1 MKFLMSTHAK
11 YTSLYSASSKQLKM
25 KKKMNKQF
33 SLVTKGIQKKAKP
46 LKRSRQT
53 EFYPETRTLRNKM
66 KYNLLLKL
74 FLCLF

>member
-46 LKRSRQT
+46 LKSSQT
-53 EFYPETRTLRNKM
+53 EFYPKTRTFAQRNEI
-66 KYNLLLKL
+66 
-74 FLCLF
+74 